1 MFQKLKV
8 ALREQAYP
16 GQPDP
21 LVGVWELRSM
31 RQGEQ
36 AVEEVLPRACIIF
49 TPKGRFMA
57 LITGERATSFRAAA
71 AFREAFAYSGAYRLD
86 GGAWVT
92 RRERSWND
100 VVTEGEQRHAFDL
113 DGSRLGVTL
122 EHRFFTFER
131 MR

>member
-57 LITGERATSFRAAA
+57 LITGERASGSGAAA
-71 AFREAFAYSGAYRLD
+71 EFREAFAYSGAYRLD

-92 RRERSWND
+92 RRERSWSD
-100 VVTEGEQRHAFDL
+100 VAAEGELKHAFDL
-113 DGSRLGVTL
+113 DGSRLQVTL
-122 EHRFFTFER
+122 ERRFFAFER